1 MAQSARPRK
10 SVEMS
15 KTPIWK
21 SIAIVLT
28 TDIAEGRYG
37 AGDRLPTEA
46 QLAAKHGVNRHTVR
60 RALADMAEQGLVHAR
75 RGAGVFVTARPT
87 DYPIGK
93 RVRYHKSI
101 SASGKIPGKTILAL
115 TTRAADE
122 TEAEALDLEPG
133 DSVHVYDGLS
143 LADGQPIAIFQSVFP
158 ADRLPEILG
167 ALSQTG
173 SVTRALQLCG
183 VDDYTR
189 ISTRL
194 TARSASAAQAVHL
207 KLTEGAPV
215 LHSLGI
221 NADAKG
227 QPVEFGKSVFAGDRV
242 TLTISDG

>member
-1 MAQSARPRK
+1 
-10 SVEMS
+10 MS

-21 SIAIVLT
+21 SIALGLT
-28 TDIAEGRYG
+28 SDIAEGRYG
-37 AGDRLPTEA
+37 TGDRLPTEA

-60 RALADMAEQGLVHAR
+60 RALSDMAERGLVHPR
-75 RGAGVFVTARPT
+75 RGAGVFVAARPT

-122 TEAEALDLEPG
+122 AEAEALNLATGET
-133 DSVHVYDGLS
+133 VHVYDGLS
-143 LADGQPIAIFQSVFP
+143 LADGQPIAMFQSVFP
-158 ADRLPEILG
+158 ADRLPGILD
-167 ALSQTG
+167 ALTQTG
-173 SVTRALQLCG
+173 SVTRALQICG

-194 TARSASAAQAVHL
+194 TARAASATQALHL
-207 KLTEGAPV
+207 QLTEGAPV

-227 QPVEFGKSVFAGDRV
+227 VPVEYGKTVFAGERI
-242 TLTISDG
+242 TLTLGDE

>member
-1 MAQSARPRK
+1 
-10 SVEMS
+10 MS

-21 SIAIVLT
+21 SIAISLT

-115 TTRAADE
+115 TTRVADE
-122 TEAEALDLEPG
+122 TEAEALDLAPG
-133 DSVHVYDGLS
+133 DAVHVYDGLS
-143 LADGQPIAIFQSVFP
+143 LADGQPIAVFQSVFP
-158 ADRLPEILG
+158 ADRLPGILV
-167 ALSQTG
+167 ALTQTG

-183 VDDYTR
+183 VEDYTR

-194 TARSASAAQAVHL
+194 TARQASAAQALHL
-207 KLTEGAPV
+207 KLTQGAPV

-221 NADAKG
+221 NADANG
-227 QPVEFGKSVFAGDRV
+227 RPVEFGKSVFAGDRV
-242 TLTISDG
+242 TLTISEE